1 VNAALI
7 SRDALPTTAT
17 EPISVTLEQYPF
29 MWFAANNTRPI
40 ATRAARELGWTPKG
54 RPFKDV
60 LPETMDRL
68 LDWSPPEPAAQ

>member
-1 VNAALI
+1 
-7 SRDALPTTAT
+7 
-17 EPISVTLEQYPF
+17 